1 MATSQENTSILTSA
15 DPKEE
20 EKKEEEEKPLLDL
33 QIDSDADGGS
43 PALPSPPPE
52 YTITLVNATHHPFP
66 TQTTFIATNYLAILP
81 FETTLRMQYLK
92 MLRTRLHSAILPA
105 DYGATKKFMGE
116 VKNVLTKLADF
127 KEKIKKSRREVKAG
141 G

>member
-43 PALPSPPPE
+43 PALPSPPPVS
-52 YTITLVNATHHPFP
+52 YSPRMYSLI
-66 TQTTFIATNYLAILP
+66 IALP
-81 FETTLRMQYLK
+81 FY
-92 MLRTRLHSAILPA
+92 
-105 DYGATKKFMGE
+105 
-116 VKNVLTKLADF
+116 LTKN
-127 KEKIKKSRREVKAG
+127 
-141 G
+141 